1 MTEWLWQRFVTPV
14 WIGFLLNLAFESS
27 RLFIP
32 LLTRDLGGTVMD
44 VGLVGAANG
53 LAYFVAAFV
62 FGRQADLF
70 GRLRFIRIGLAFSAL
85 AFLSQLLARDVN
97 SLLVAR
103 TVVGFAMGITT
114 GALVVYAYENHG
126 GVGKFSSFGAL
137 GLIAGSLASAVLKEY
152 HLLFALSFL
161 SCAAA
166 FLLSLHLQ
174 EYNKLQMPP
183 APRFLSVIWRNR
195 AVYWPFF
202 LRQLGA
208 SAIWIIFPLFLRELG
223 ADKSWIAVVVT
234 TNYAGQAVLMALVE
248 RFTGR
253 GMFRLGLFL
262 SGIVFLLY
270 TVAAGFLQVIPMQ
283 ALLSLAWS
291 MLYIEAS
298 VLLLRSGEE
307 KGTAAGIMVG
317 TTNLCM
323 AAGPFM
329 GGFLS
334 SLWGYHAPMFA
345 AAALS
350 FAGLLWA
357 PKNVRGPA
365 SGVQRPAS
373 DVRRPTS

>member
-1 MTEWLWQRFVTPV
+1 MPYGEARRGETSQLIEWFRQRFVTPF
-14 WIGFLLNLAFESS
+14 WIGFLLNLSFESS

-53 LAYFVAAFV
+53 LAYFAAAFV

-70 GRLRFIRIGLAFSAL
+70 GRLRFIRIGLALSAL
-85 AFLSQLLARDVN
+85 AFLGQLLALDVGT
-97 SLLVAR
+97 LLAVR
-103 TVVGFAMGITT
+103 TVVGFALGITT
-114 GALVVYAYENHG
+114 GALVVFAYENHG

-152 HLLFALSFL
+152 NLLFVLSFF
-161 SCAAA
+161 SCAVA
-166 FLLSLHLQ
+166 FFLSLHLE
-174 EYNKLQMPP
+174 EYNKLQIPP
-183 APRFLSVIWRNR
+183 PPRFLTVIWRNR

-208 SAIWIIFPLFLRELG
+208 SAVWIIFPLFLRELG
-223 ADKSWIAVVVT
+223 ADKFWIAMVVT
-234 TNYAGQAVLMALVE
+234 TNYAGQAVLMALIE

-270 TVAAGFLQVIPMQ
+270 TAAAFYFQVIPMQ

-291 MLYIEAS
+291 MLYIEAL

-307 KGTAAGIMVG
+307 KGTATGIMVA

-323 AAGPFM
+323 AAGPFI

-334 SLWGYHAPMFA
+334 SVWGYSAPMYA

-357 PKNVRGPA
+357 PKNVRRKRA
-365 SGVQRPAS
+365 
-373 DVRRPTS
+373 